1 MAKPL
6 RGRNDQNPEVSE
18 EKEQPLQ
25 QSQPAENSEVSGEM
39 EIKENE

>member
-18 EKEQPLQ
+18 ET
-25 QSQPAENSEVSGEM
+25 EVAPQDEVTDQNPELSGEM
-39 EIKENE
+39 EIKDE